1 VTDHRPLSNR
11 MAELF
16 GVGGP
21 VISKHLKTIFE
32 SGELWE
38 NGLFPFWKMPLNSA
52 RQRALPKP
60 GR

>member
-1 VTDHRPLSNR
+1 